1 VIETWRNFPLA
12 ISIAIFVIVILAGAA
27 LPSEPDSVQAGRR
40 LFAVNCAICHGAHGD
55 GKGEVASK
63 LKTLPRDLTKGV
75 YEFRST
81 GSSQLPTDDDLAR
94 TITFGIP
101 STAMVPQG
109 DLGDVQIRRLV
120 DYIKTLSDKFSKNS
134 IPKPLPIPPPPANNK
149 AAVSAG
155 RKLYQESG
163 CIECHG
169 VSARGDGPSASKLS
183 VKPADLTQRPLKSGA
198 SAKDI
203 VRTILTGLDG
213 TTMPSFHQVLPEE
226 KIWLMAFYVQSLGK
240 APVLTGDERIGREIL
255 RQIRAAKPSR

>member
-1 VIETWRNFPLA
+1 MV
-12 ISIAIFVIVILAGAA
+12 
-27 LPSEPDSVQAGRR
+27 
-40 LFAVNCAICHGAHGD
+40 
-55 GKGEVASK
+55 
-63 LKTLPRDLTKGV
+63 
-75 YEFRST
+75 
-81 GSSQLPTDDDLAR
+81 SQR
-94 TITFGIP
+94 
-101 STAMVPQG
+101 
-109 DLGDVQIRRLV
+109 DLGDAQIRPLV
-120 DYIKTLSDKFSKNS
+120 DYVKTLSDKFSKNS
-134 IPKPLPIPPPPANNK
+134 NPKPLPIPPPPANNK

-226 KIWLMAFYVQSLGK
+226 KIWLLAFYVQSLGK
-240 APVLTGDERIGREIL
+240 APVLTDDERIGREIL